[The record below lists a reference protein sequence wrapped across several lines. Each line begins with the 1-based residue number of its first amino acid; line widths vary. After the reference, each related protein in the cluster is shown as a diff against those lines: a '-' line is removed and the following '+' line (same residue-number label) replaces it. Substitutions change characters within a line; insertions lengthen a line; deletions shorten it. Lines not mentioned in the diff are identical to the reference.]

1 MKIFVANRS
10 EIAERVIRTAH
21 DLGHTV
27 AVGYSDSDRE
37 ARFVRMADEAFAL
50 GGTSTSETYMNIT
63 KLVEL
68 ATRVGADAVH
78 PGYGFL
84 SEVAE
89 FAAAVEEA
97 GIIWIGPSSQVLAA
111 LGDKISA
118 RQIAQRANVSSV
130 PGISHSIRCREDV
143 ENFISNDGF
152 PVVIKKADG
161 GGGHGISI
169 IRSADDVDMFFTVN
183 GHNLDAFFIEKF
195 LERARHIETQSMRD
209 CDGKFSVVSTRDCS
223 VQRRNQ
229 KLIEEA
235 PAPGLSEDVVAE
247 LERASR
253 ALFESVDYRGVG
265 TCEFLVEDGHVYFM
279 EVNPRLQV
287 EHTVSEEVSG
297 VDIVEQ
303 QILIAQGQPSAD
315 VGPARAHSI
324 EFRINAENPS
334 LGMRPA
340 YGKIRH
346 LVWPLGH
353 GVRIESGVCEGDVV
367 TADFDPMLAKLI
379 VTGPTREVAI
389 ARSKRALAELVLDGV
404 ANGVQLYRDLLDDD
418 AFVSN
423 NFSTR
428 WFESTFLPQW
438 MESHPSAPQ
447 DIMPEAPTERR
458 ETFTIEIDGKRVTL
472 TLPQAMFGSA
482 ARAQSPSQP
491 RRRRSSSPARRA
503 VLGETTNG
511 QVASPMQ
518 AIVVRVL
525 VNEGDEV
532 AEGDLL
538 VVLESM
544 KMESYVRA
552 PHDGVVESV
561 AVSDG
566 QTVAAG
572 EILVKIG

>member
-37 ARFVRMADEAFAL
+37 ARFVRMADEAYAL
-50 GGTSTSETYMNIT
+50 GGTTTAETYMNAD
-63 KLVEL
+63 KLVAL
-68 ATRVGADAVH
+68 AVRVGADALH

-84 SEVAE
+84 SEVAS

-97 GIIWIGPSSQVLAA
+97 GITWIGPSSKVLAA

-118 RQIAQRANVSSV
+118 RQIAEKAGVSPV
-130 PGISHSIRCREDV
+130 PGISHSIASRTELEAFV
-143 ENFISNDGF
+143 AAHGY
-152 PVVIKKADG
+152 PVVTKKADG
-161 GGGHGISI
+161 GGGHGITI
-169 IRSADDVDMFFTVN
+169 IRSVSDVDLFFAVN
-183 GHNLDAFFIEKF
+183 GHNLGAFFVEKF
-195 LERARHIETQSMRD
+195 LEHAHHVETQSMRD
-209 CDGKFSVVSTRDCS
+209 SNGKFAVVSTRDCS
-223 VQRRNQ
+223 IQRRNQ

-235 PAPGLSEDVVAE
+235 PAPGLSAAVVAE

-253 ALFESVDYRGVG
+253 ALFDTVGYEGLG
-265 TCEFLVEDGHVYFM
+265 TCEFLIEGENVYFM

-297 VDIVEQ
+297 LDLVEQ
-303 QILIAQGQPSAD
+303 QIAIAQGKPAAD
-315 VGPARAHSI
+315 VGAPHAHSF

-346 LVWPLGH
+346 LAWPLGH
-353 GVRIESGVCEGDVV
+353 GVRIESGIAEGDVV
-367 TADFDPMLAKLI
+367 TADFDPMLAKVI
-379 VTGPTREVAI
+379 VTGPTREAAI
-389 ARSKRALAELVLDGV
+389 ARSKRALSELVLDGV
-404 ANGVQLYRDLLDDD
+404 ANGVQLYRDVLSHPDF
-418 AFVSN
+418 ANN

-428 WFESTFLPQW
+428 WFEESFLPAW
-438 MESHPSAPQ
+438 IEKHPSAPEELE
-447 DIMPEAPTERR
+447 PEAPTERR

-472 TLPQAMFGSA
+472 TLPQEMFGSA
-482 ARAQSPSQP
+482 NRAQAPAQA

-503 VLGETTNG
+503 VLGESSNG
-511 QVASPMQ
+511 EVASPMQ

-525 VNEGDEV
+525 VEEGAEV

-552 PHDGVVESV
+552 PRDGVVKAVSV
-561 AVSDG
+561 ADG